1 VAQFLHLECARRISR
16 GIVPAR
22 DIHADLGGSAIE
34 SKPAERDATAV
45 AKDDALFGAL
55 FGQSAVGIAVG
66 SIEGRF
72 LRANDALCRMLGY
85 GEQELLEMSVR
96 DITHADDLGS
106 NLEFRE
112 EVLSGQAQSRVYEKR
127 YLRKDGSPIW
137 VQIVGTVVRDASG
150 APQCFVAL
158 VYDITELKF
167 AQDALKA
174 SERRF
179 RRMAELSSDWY
190 WVQDENL
197 RFVELPGLEKKRAI
211 DPRSLIGKRRWEL
224 PGLEPLPEGVWQRHR
239 EKLERRE
246 SFEDFVYLARDDLG
260 DLRYLS
266 VSGEPVFDEQG
277 RFKGYHGIGKDVT
290 DKARALKAV
299 EDSEAR
305 YRMLFN
311 IHPQPMWVVE
321 QESLR
326 FLAVNQAAIDH
337 YGYSRE
343 EFLSMTA
350 EQLRYPEDL
359 GQLLRDFQDQSRSY
373 MQRAARHRKKNGE
386 QIRVEIVSF
395 NLEFDGSPA
404 RMAVITDVT
413 ERMRSEE

>member
-1 VAQFLHLECARRISR
+1 M
-16 GIVPAR
+16 
-22 DIHADLGGSAIE
+22 
-34 SKPAERDATAV
+34 
-45 AKDDALFGAL
+45 
-55 FGQSAVGIAVG
+55 GIAVG

-72 LRANDALCRMLGY
+72 LRANEALCRMLGY
-85 GEQELLEMSVR
+85 SEEELLQRAVQ
-96 DITHADDLGS
+96 DITHEDDLES

-112 EVLSGQAQSRVYEKR
+112 HLLSGQAQSRVYEKR
-127 YLRKDGSPIW
+127 YLRKDGSPLW
-137 VQIVGTVVRDASG
+137 VQIVGNVVRDGSG

-158 VYDITELKF
+158 VYDVTELKL
-167 AQDALKA
+167 AQDALRT

-179 RRMAELSSDWY
+179 RRMVELSSDWY

-197 RFVELPGLEKKRAI
+197 RFVDLPGLQKRNV
-211 DPRSLIGKRRWEL
+211 DPTKYLGKTRWEL
-224 PGLEPLPEGVWQRHR
+224 PGLEPLPQKVWQRHR
-239 EKLERRE
+239 EMLERRE
-246 SFEDFVYLARDDLG
+246 SFSDFVYLSRDSG

-266 VSGEPVFDEQG
+266 VSGEPVFDERG

-290 DKARALKAV
+290 DKARTLKAV

-321 QESLR
+321 QQTLR

-337 YGYSRE
+337 YGYARE

-350 EQLRYPEDL
+350 EQLRSPEDL

>member
-1 VAQFLHLECARRISR
+1 MPQGPTSHANRARRE
-16 GIVPAR
+16 A
-22 DIHADLGGSAIE
+22 IHADLGGSAIE
-34 SKPAERDATAV
+34 SKLAKRDTIAV

-55 FGQSAVGIAVG
+55 FGQGAVGIAVG

-72 LRANDALCRMLGY
+72 LRANEALCRMLDY
-85 GEQELLEMSVR
+85 REEELLQRTVR
-96 DITHADDLGS
+96 DITHADDLES

-112 EVLSGQAQSRVYEKR
+112 ELLSGKAQSRVYEKR
-127 YLRKDGSPIW
+127 YLRKDGSQIW
-137 VQIVGTVVRDASG
+137 VQVVGNVVRDGSG
-150 APQCFVAL
+150 APQCFVAM

-167 AQDALKA
+167 AQDALRT

-179 RRMAELSSDWY
+179 RRMVELSSDWY

-197 RFVELPGLEKKRAI
+197 RFIDLPGL
-211 DPRSLIGKRRWEL
+211 GKRNVDPTKYLGKTRWDL
-224 PGLEPLPEGVWQRHR
+224 PGLEPLPEAVWQRHR
-239 EKLERRE
+239 DMLERRE
-246 SFEDFVYLARDDLG
+246 SFSDFVYLSRDGSG

-277 RFKGYHGIGKDVT
+277 KFKGYHGIGKDVT
-290 DKARALKAV
+290 DKARALKSV

-305 YRMLFN
+305 YRMLFD

-321 QESLR
+321 QKTLR

-337 YGYSRE
+337 YGYSRD

-350 EQLRYPEDL
+350 EQLRSPEEL

-413 ERMRSEE
+413 ERMKSEE

>member
-1 VAQFLHLECARRISR
+1 MGSSPTR
-16 GIVPAR
+16 G
-22 DIHADLGGSAIE
+22 IHADLGGSAIE
-34 SKPAERDATAV
+34 SKPPERNAIPV

-55 FGQSAVGIAVG
+55 FGQDAVGIAVG

-72 LRANDALCRMLGY
+72 LRANGALCRMLDY
-85 GEQELLEMSVR
+85 SEEELLQRTVR
-96 DITHADDLGS
+96 DITHADDLES

-112 EVLSGQAQSRVYEKR
+112 QLLAGHAQSRVYEKR

-137 VQIVGTVVRDASG
+137 VQIVGNVVRDGSG

-158 VYDITELKF
+158 VYDITELKI
-167 AQDALKA
+167 AQDALRT

-179 RRMAELSSDWY
+179 RRMVELSSDWY

-197 RFVELPGLEKKRAI
+197 RFVDLPGLQKREV
-211 DPRSLIGKRRWEL
+211 DPAKYLGKRRWEL
-224 PGLEPLPEGVWQRHR
+224 PGLEPLPEKVWQRHR
-239 EKLERRE
+239 EMLERRE
-246 SFEDFVYLARDDLG
+246 SFSDFVYLSRDSG

-290 DKARALKAV
+290 DKARTLKAV

-305 YRMLFN
+305 YRMLFD
-311 IHPQPMWVVE
+311 IHPHPMWVVE
-321 QESLR
+321 QETLR

-373 MQRAARHRKKNGE
+373 MQRAARHRRKNGE

>member
-1 VAQFLHLECARRISR
+1 MRRGGYRVGSSPTR
-16 GIVPAR
+16 G
-22 DIHADLGGSAIE
+22 IHADLGGSAIE
-34 SKPAERDATAV
+34 SKQNAIPV
-45 AKDDALFGAL
+45 AKDDALFGSL
-55 FGQSAVGIAVG
+55 FGQGAVGIAVG

-72 LRANDALCRMLGY
+72 LRANGALCRMLDY
-85 GEQELLEMSVR
+85 SEDELLQRTVR
-96 DITHADDLGS
+96 DITHADDLES

-112 EVLSGQAQSRVYEKR
+112 QLLSGQAQSEVYEKR

-137 VQIVGTVVRDASG
+137 VQIVGNVVRDGSG

-167 AQDALKA
+167 AQDALRM

-179 RRMAELSSDWY
+179 RRMVELSSDWY

-197 RFVELPGLEKKRAI
+197 RFVDLPGL
-211 DPRSLIGKRRWEL
+211 GKRNVDPTRYLGKKRWEL
-224 PGLEPLPEGVWQRHR
+224 PDLEPLPEKVWQRHR
-239 EKLERRE
+239 DMLERRE
-246 SFEDFVYLARDDLG
+246 SFSDFVYLSRDDSG

-266 VSGEPVFDEQG
+266 VSGEPIFDDQG

-290 DKARALKAV
+290 EKARTLKAV

-305 YRMLFN
+305 YRMLFD

-321 QESLR
+321 QQTLR

-350 EQLRYPEDL
+350 EQLRSPEDL
-359 GQLLRDFQDQSRSY
+359 GQLLKDFQDQSRSY
-373 MQRAARHRKKNGE
+373 MQRAARHRRKNGE